1 MKFVTCLR
9 QDQWISFNYIN
20 NLDEEINDFVEEKLY
35 ALKLKFIH
43 ILFWSNLSFLYYE
56 ASKKKSEVAKI
67 GRNCKIRN
75 LP

>member
-43 ILFWSNLSFLYYE
+43 ILFWSNLSFLYY
-56 ASKKKSEVAKI
+56 I
-67 GRNCKIRN
+67 
-75 LP
+75 